1 MTASLPSR
9 PRKPRPRHG
18 TQAQQI
24 EALDRGLTEM
34 GVQNARLA
42 SRLEAAEREI
52 TEAAIIAAV
61 ARKRAADANRKAD
74 SLADAL
80 RAVTER
86 ERGRTEPDTGSLL
99 DCRNFPGPC
108 HPESMDGELPGAD
121 EEWLDH
127 LCGEL
132 WPEGEYTD
140 IVRRDGPGG
149 TP

>member
-1 MTASLPSR
+1 MNLSLPFPRRRSR
-9 PRKPRPRHG
+9 QHHG
-18 TQAQQI
+18 TTAEQLD
-24 EALDRGLTEM
+24 ALDRGLTEM

-86 ERGRTEPDTGSLL
+86 ERGRTEPDPDSLL
-99 DCRNFPGPC
+99 DRKSQPGPC
-108 HPESMDGELPGAD
+108 HPESMDAELPGAD
-121 EEWLDH
+121 EDWLASLAAD
-127 LCGEL
+127 L
-132 WPEGEYTD
+132 WPEDEYTD
-140 IVRRDGPGG
+140 IVRRDTPGG